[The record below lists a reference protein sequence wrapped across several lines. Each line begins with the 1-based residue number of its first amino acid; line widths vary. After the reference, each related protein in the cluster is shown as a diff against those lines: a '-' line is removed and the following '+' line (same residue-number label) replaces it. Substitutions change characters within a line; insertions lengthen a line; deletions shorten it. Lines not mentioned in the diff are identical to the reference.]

1 MKYGFE
7 SFESEPEI
15 NRYVIGTKC
24 SPTLAV
30 KGFGAVADA
39 VDSCSTCA
47 DSASFALNNVGD
59 VISNNCC
66 DVSNWI
72 TGGGAGGGWDMINVS
87 DTLSNRLNDLEARFD
102 KYLKSF
108 DKPVRNLRSQLKILT
123 GEWKNEN

>member
-15 NRYVIGTKC
+15 NRYAIGTKC

-30 KGFGAVADA
+30 KGFGAIADV

-47 DSASFALNNVGD
+47 NLASSALNSVSD
-59 VISNNCC
+59 VISSNCC
-66 DVSNWI
+66 
-72 TGGGAGGGWDMINVS
+72 TVS
-87 DTLSNRLNDLEARFD
+87 DWVNVDSNNSLINISDSLSNRLSDLEARFD

-123 GEWKNEN
+123 GEWKNES

>member
-7 SFESEPEI
+7 SFDIEPEI
-15 NRYVIGTKC
+15 NRYAIGTKC

-30 KGFGAVADA
+30 KGFGAVADV

-47 DSASFALNNVGD
+47 DSASFALNSVGD

-66 DVSNWI
+66 AVNW
-72 TGGGAGGGWDMINVS
+72 TSGGGAGGGWDMINVS

-108 DKPVRNLRSQLKILT
+108 DKPIRNLRSQLKILT

>member
-15 NRYVIGTKC
+15 NRYAIGTNC
-24 SPTLAV
+24 SPTIAV

-39 VDSCSTCA
+39 VDSCSACA
-47 DSASFALNNVGD
+47 NSASFALNSVSD
-59 VISNNCC
+59 TISSNCC
-66 DVSNWI
+66 AVSNWV
-72 TGGGAGGGWDMINVS
+72 AMDDSNSLINIS
-87 DTLSNRLNDLEARFD
+87 DSLSDRLSDLEAKFD